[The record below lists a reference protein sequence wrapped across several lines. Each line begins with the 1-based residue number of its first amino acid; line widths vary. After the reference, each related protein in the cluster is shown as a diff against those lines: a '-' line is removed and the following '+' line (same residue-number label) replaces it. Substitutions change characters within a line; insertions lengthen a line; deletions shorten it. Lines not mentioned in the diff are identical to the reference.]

1 MISKLS
7 SPALKG
13 VLLLLILGC
22 LWLAASAVGEAISG
36 NWFPLGVA
44 LLLWLPLA
52 WGLWRLHPLARRVAV
67 ALLWLVVI
75 VLPIGIINP
84 FAAMDGAV
92 DISQPLRRLVVPVF
106 GGVAVALFMLHIL
119 GQYKAQFSRRVPA
132 AQSTATHDA
141 GNESTR

>member
-22 LWLAASAVGEAISG
+22 LWLAASAVGEAIRG
-36 NWFPLGVA
+36 NGFPLGVA

-67 ALLWLVVI
+67 VLLWLVVI

-92 DISQPLRRLVVPVF
+92 DIGQPLWRLVVPVF

-119 GQYKAQFSRRVPA
+119 GKHKAQFSRQILAVQDTA
-132 AQSTATHDA
+132 AHEA
-141 GNESTR
+141 GNESVR